1 MERKHYRI
9 IVVEDDKYVLTF
21 LVNALKQKEF
31 IVEGAVSG
39 KEALEKINKVKPD
52 LLITDG
58 IMPEINGF
66 ELCRIL
72 RAGETTKDIPIIFC
86 SASDPTNLKEKGGKA
101 DIYLHK
107 PLDAE
112 DLYAAVNQLLAL

>member
-1 MERKHYRI
+1 MEKKRYRI
-9 IVVEDDKYVLTF
+9 IVVEDDKHVLNF
-21 LVNALKQKEF
+21 LVNTLKQKEF
-31 IVEGAVSG
+31 MVEGAANG

-52 LLITDG
+52 LLVTDG

-72 RAGETTKDIPIIFC
+72 RAGESTKDIPIIFC
-86 SASDPTNLKEKGGKA
+86 SASEPTNLKEKGGKA

-107 PLDAE
+107 PLDADE
-112 DLYAAVNQLLAL
+112 LYTAVDQLLGL